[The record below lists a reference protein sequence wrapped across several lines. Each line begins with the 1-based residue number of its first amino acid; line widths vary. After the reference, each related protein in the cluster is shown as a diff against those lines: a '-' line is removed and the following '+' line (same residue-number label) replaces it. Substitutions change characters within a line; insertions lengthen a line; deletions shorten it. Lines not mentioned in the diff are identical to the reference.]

1 MDLELKNVSVY
12 SKDLYWMLKVIVQLE
27 KEFEGEGWF
36 FLKPSD
42 PQKAFDD
49 DDVQL
54 EPKLKE
60 LVDLRGLF
68 YCKQLLYK
76 IDVSESQVARAS
88 LLEKDVQFFR
98 VLAKL
103 ILSRCLQKV
112 LIMNYFKS
120 NEKESFYKG
129 LES

>member
-1 MDLELKNVSVY
+1 MDLELKNISVY
-12 SKDLYWMLKVIVQLE
+12 SKDLYWMLKAIVQLE

-42 PQKAFDD
+42 PHQAFDELV
-49 DDVQL
+49 VQL
-54 EPKLKE
+54 EHKLKE
-60 LVDLRGLF
+60 LVDRRGLF

-76 IDVSESQVARAS
+76 IDVSESQLARAYVV
-88 LLEKDVQFFR
+88 EEDAQFFR

-103 ILSRCLQKV
+103 MLSRCLQKV
-112 LIMNYFKS
+112 LIKNYFKS

>member
-1 MDLELKNVSVY
+1 MDLELKNVS
-12 SKDLYWMLKVIVQLE
+12 DRGFIWMLKAVAQLE
-27 KEFEGEGWF
+27 KEFESEKWV

-42 PQKAFDD
+42 PQKVFEE
-49 DDVQL
+49 VVFQL
-54 EPKLKE
+54 EHRLKE
-60 LVDLRGLF
+60 LRKGLS

-76 IDVSESQVARAS
+76 IDVSESQLARAS
-88 LLEKDVQFFR
+88 ASEVDVQFFR

-112 LIMNYFKS
+112 LIRNYFKS
-120 NEKESFYKG
+120 NEKESFNKC

>member
-1 MDLELKNVSVY
+1 MDFELKNVSVY
-12 SKDLYWMLKVIVQLE
+12 SKDLYWMLKAVDQLE
-27 KEFEGEGWF
+27 KEFENEKWV
-36 FLKPSD
+36 FLKPSV
-42 PQKAFDD
+42 PQIVFEE
-49 DDVQL
+49 VVFQL
-54 EPKLKE
+54 EPRLKE
-60 LVDLRGLF
+60 LVGRKGLS

-88 LLEKDVQFFR
+88 ASEVDVQFFR

-112 LIMNYFKS
+112 LIRNYFKS

>member
-12 SKDLYWMLKVIVQLE
+12 SKDLYWMLKAIVQLE

-42 PQKAFDD
+42 PQKAFDEVV
-49 DDVQL
+49 VQL
-54 EPKLKE
+54 EPKLKD
-60 LVDLRGLF
+60 LVDRRGLF

-112 LIMNYFKS
+112 LIRNYFKS
-120 NEKESFYKG
+120 YEKESFYKG